1 MLSQNLKYSVLFI
14 FRFLNILSLDA
25 PLVVLLW
32 SEIICIQFEKT
43 IPTDYKIVFFFS
55 TWLAYSADRF
65 LESYSKNKDSFTCD
79 RHLFF
84 FKNKMVYILIWFT
97 IFGLAI
103 CIAVKEFLLQNLIL
117 CFVLLVI
124 VILNQLQS
132 FFRSSRV
139 ERIFPKNIRTSLIL
153 SLTCFY
159 LPLLFSLDFSIE
171 LLSSFLVVA
180 NLFFYNC
187 LKIKFWEESDNRF
200 KFKKYNSITK
210 NHIGVPSQ
218 VKISLFTV
226 GAFCIII
233 FNQTL
238 YLLLISIVLT
248 LVFAIMIERT
258 KLALRSKRVFLD
270 QLFWIIPSLIILQL
284 CL

>member
-14 FRFLNILSLDA
+14 FRFLNTLSLDA

-117 CFVLLVI
+117 CFGLLVI

-218 VKISLFTV
+218 IKISLFSA

-258 KLALRSKRVFLD
+258 KLAPRSKRVFLD

>member
-1 MLSQNLKYSVLFI
+1 MAFSKLRKLLLPVI
-14 FRFLNILSLDA
+14 FKF
-25 PLVVLLW
+25 
-32 SEIICIQFEKT
+32 
-43 IPTDYKIVFFFS
+43 
-55 TWLAYSADRF
+55 
-65 LESYSKNKDSFTCD
+65 
-79 RHLFF
+79 
-84 FKNKMVYILIWFT
+84 
-97 IFGLAI
+97 
-103 CIAVKEFLLQNLIL
+103 
-117 CFVLLVI
+117 
-124 VILNQLQS
+124 
-132 FFRSSRV
+132 
-139 ERIFPKNIRTSLIL
+139 
-153 SLTCFY
+153 
-159 LPLLFSLDFSIE
+159 LDFSIE

-218 VKISLFTV
+218 VKISLFSV

-248 LVFAIMIERT
+248 LVFATMIERT
-258 KLALRSKRVFLD
+258 KLAPRSKRVFLD